1 MNIRQLRY
9 FSEVVNSGTSA
20 RAAERLFIAPTAISM
35 QISQLE
41 AEIGGALFDRSVKP
55 MALTTLGQFFLPR
68 ARELLAQLQRLEHDA
83 RDVASGRRDWLG
95 IGFVRSALYSVLPGA
110 VRSFQAQYPDVK
122 IELIEMLSEQQP
134 AQLRS
139 GRIHIGLSR
148 YTHPVVP
155 AADLMHTKLFED
167 AFVAALPAQHPLTK
181 LTNMRVVALAQL
193 PLISYPKDPQSSFA
207 THVLS
212 ILHEAGAQPRA
223 GHEAIEIH
231 TALGLVAAGLG
242 YALVGASI
250 AAHGHND
257 VVFVELPELAARTT
271 VLTVTRIDEANPLVG
286 EMLKSLIATGANRKE
301 INEALQL

>member
-9 FSEVVNSGTSA
+9 FCEVVNSGTGT
-20 RAAERLFIAPTAISM
+20 RAAQRLFVAPTAISM

-41 AEIGGALFDRSVKP
+41 VEIGGALFDRSVKP
-55 MALTTLGQFFLPR
+55 MALTTLGHFFLPR
-68 ARELLAQLQRLEHDA
+68 ARELLAQMARLEHDA
-83 RDVASGRRDWLG
+83 RDVASGRRGWLG
-95 IGFVRSALYSVLPGA
+95 IGFVRSVLYSVLPGA
-110 VRSFQAQYPDVK
+110 VRSFQAQHPDIK

-155 AADLMHTKLFED
+155 PADLTHTKLFED
-167 AFVAALPAQHPLTK
+167 AFVAAVPAQHPLAQ
-181 LTNMRVVALAQL
+181 LADLRVASLAEL
-193 PLISYPKDPQSSFA
+193 PLISYPKDPLSSFA

-212 ILHEAGAQPRA
+212 ILHEAGAQPRV

-257 VVFVELPELAARTT
+257 VVFVKLPELAARTT
-271 VLTVTRIDEANPLVG
+271 VLAVTRSDEANLLVSG
-286 EMLKSLIATGANRKE
+286 ILELLRGA
-301 INEALQL
+301 